1 MTDFAYGQTLL
12 YYKKNFDEF
21 KLKNKNIIFEQDRAS
36 THTSG
41 ANKILANALF
51 GKNNWILCPPNSPDL
66 AYPIETLWANL
77 KKNVKNR
84 NPNDYN
90 QLTQFSIEEWNQ
102 INPKNYFKNFIK
114 RVKKVISINGN
125 RLEPHHL
132 EEIRREEENEEEK
145 KNDIQIG
152 GRKLKRVFNEVFLDN
167 LKKSEIRRLK
177 KKKRN

>member
-1 MTDFAYGQTLL
+1 M
-12 YYKKNFDEF
+12 
-21 KLKNKNIIFEQDRAS
+21 
-36 THTSG
+36 
-41 ANKILANALF
+41 
-51 GKNNWILCPPNSPDL
+51 GKF
-66 AYPIETLWANL
+66 
-77 KKNVKNR
+77 KKNVKIKNS
-84 NPNDYN
+84 NDYN
-90 QLTQFSIEEWNQ
+90 QFKQFCIEEWNQ

-167 LKKSEIRRLK
+167 LKKSEIRSLK